1 MLIGIISTKQ
11 IPSLSMQPMPLFE
24 LYKWRPSGR
33 GTLLLHADPQ
43 NLSPRDPVACLQ
55 RDLGLFLGD
64 LLHGLNVFQTH
75 SNVPALETTASWW
88 PISWHGPTSC
98 WEATIISCHLFV
110 LCLLTMC
117 IVKFLAGS
125 CLNYELAL
133 LISGDVMASKFDQ
146 MIHQL
151 EAKFPKGHCNVWTKM
166 CLFKSCV
173 GCGSSNHFTRLSIW
187 PSR

>member
-1 MLIGIISTKQ
+1 VAGGPCSYMLILRIYPHEIQLLVSKETWACSWVISCMGLTSSK
-11 IPSLSMQPMPLFE
+11 PTATSLPW
-24 LYKWRPSGR
+24 K
-33 GTLLLHADPQ
+33 PQ
-43 NLSPRDPVACLQ
+43 
-55 RDLGLFLGD
+55 
-64 LLHGLNVFQTH
+64 
-75 SNVPALETTASWW
+75 